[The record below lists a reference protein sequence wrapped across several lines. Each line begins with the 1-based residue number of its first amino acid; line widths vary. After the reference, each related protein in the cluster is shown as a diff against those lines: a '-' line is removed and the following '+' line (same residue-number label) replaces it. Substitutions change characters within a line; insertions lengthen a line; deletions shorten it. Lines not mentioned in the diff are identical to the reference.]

1 MKKKTLLNVGK
12 HLFSTIAPL
21 GVLLLLAFM
30 PVGHATNIVPDKNVA
45 VADTQIPSDV
55 ENIKAVAG
63 DSMVTLTWDVA
74 TDNVGVAG
82 YKVYYGLKTVKGDG
96 DSYTYGP
103 VDVKNVITYQVK
115 ALKNGTTY
123 YFTVT
128 AYDAAG
134 NESNNYG
141 VEASATPSAVVALP
155 DAIAPKVAKATAVDK
170 AHVSVVFSEAVQV
183 PATHPESA
191 FGIKEDATSVALN
204 VTGAALDSNDA
215 SNKTVLLTTDTQTAT
230 TAYVLTASSTIKD
243 IAGNPI
249 ISGTSDTALFTGSG
263 AEPVTQEVVHPA
275 ADALKVSTV
284 TAKDSTHLQ
293 VVFSKPVVLNTDPR
307 ENFIITE
314 KQKTENTLDISKVD
328 LSADLTTAT
337 LTTAVQNN
345 LLYSLMAIDVA
356 DKDGNKIDLTSN
368 AAEFT
373 GSTTAAGVTTQ
384 QTGSDKTAPEDVTN
398 LLAQM
403 LKKLV
408 VTLSW
413 KGSANTLGDLASY
426 VLYMSTDG
434 VSYDKGLLVSP
445 DAKTFEITNI
455 MPKIKYWFKLAA
467 RDKTGNESQ
476 GIVTTFTLPATGPE
490 IGLVLFGSFV
500 AGKIMKRKKKV
511 AKK

>member
-45 VADTQIPSDV
+45 VADTQVPSDV
-55 ENIKAVAG
+55 ENVKAVAG
-63 DSMVTLTWDVA
+63 DSMATLTWDVA
-74 TDNVGVAG
+74 TDNVGVSG
-82 YKVYYGLKTVKGDG
+82 YKVYYGLKPVKGDG

-115 ALKNGTTY
+115 TLKNGTTY
-123 YFTVT
+123 YFSVT

-134 NESNNYG
+134 NESNSYSLEG
-141 VEASATPSAVVALP
+141 SATPSAVVALP
-155 DAIAPKVAKATAVDK
+155 DAVAPKVAKAVAVDK

-204 VTGAALDSNDA
+204 VTDAVLDSNDA
-215 SNKTVLLTTDTQTAT
+215 LNKTVLLTTDNQTAT

-263 AEPVTQEVVHPA
+263 AEPVTQEVAHPA

-284 TAKDSTHLQ
+284 TAQDSTHLQ

-337 LTTAVQNN
+337 LTTAAQNAVK
-345 LLYSLMAIDVA
+345 YSLMAIDVK
-356 DKDGNKIDLTSN
+356 DKDGNKLDLTSN

-373 GSTTAAGVTTQ
+373 GSTTAAGVNAQGADT
-384 QTGSDKTAPEDVTN
+384 TAPEDVTN
-398 LLAQM
+398 LLVEM

-434 VSYDKGLLVSP
+434 VAYGKGILVSP
-445 DAKTFEITNI
+445 DAKTFDVTNI
-455 MPKIKYWFKLAA
+455 LPKVKYWFKLAA

-476 GIVTTFTLPATGPE
+476 GVVTTFTLPATGPE

-500 AGKIMKRKKKV
+500 AGKIMKRKKRV